1 MSNEQVRSW
10 PPGHLVFELPPARSS
25 SLHHQMILTSTP
37 LLHLL
42 SLDGDHPA
50 AGRFALLTY
59 PHLHTRLSLLHL
71 MPQAGTP
78 RVCPVLLWTR
88 LLLPFVQLAPTFVGP
103 ASVLLLHLQF
113 SLVTP

>member
-1 MSNEQVRSW
+1 MT
-10 PPGHLVFELPPARSS
+10 
-25 SLHHQMILTSTP
+25 LTITP
-37 LLHLL
+37 LLDLL

-50 AGRFALLTY
+50 VGRFALLTY
-59 PHLHTRLSLLHL
+59 PPLHPHLHPRLSLLHL
-71 MPQAGTP
+71 TPQAGTP

-88 LLLPFVQLAPTFVGP
+88 LLLAFVQLAPTFVGP